1 MANYDITMKQ
11 YNGSD
16 YDSLYPKD
24 IGQQVL
30 LNDSALR
37 TLLGIAATNPTL
49 NDAIA
54 QLNTNAYNAIE
65 TGNYV
70 GTGQSGSS
78 HKNSLT
84 FSFAPRFVCI
94 LGAHTNLSS
103 SDIANAGLLLPGAG
117 VGVCGEG
124 NSALLLVSQN
134 NKTVTWYNASYNPTP
149 YVQLNDSDYT
159 YYYIA
164 FK

>member
-11 YNGSD
+11 YNGSG

-37 TLLGIAATNPTL
+37 TLLGIATSNPSI

-70 GTGQSGSS
+70 GTGQAGSS

-84 FSFAPRFVCI
+84 FSFAPRFIFI
-94 LGAHTNLSS
+94 LGRNTNFSS
-103 SDIANAGLLLPGAG
+103 NIGCMGHLLPNAEIGLS
-117 VGVCGEG
+117 GEKD
-124 NSALLLVSQN
+124 LLIVSHS
-134 NKTVTWYNASYNPTP
+134 NKTVRWYDAAYSPSSLT
-149 YVQLNDSDYT
+149 QLNESDKT

>member
-11 YNGSD
+11 YNGSG

-65 TGNYV
+65 TGSYV

-94 LGAHTNLSS
+94 LGADTDLV
-103 SDIANAGLLLPGAG
+103 SDIAYAGLLLPSAG
-117 VGVCGEG
+117 IGVRGEG

-134 NKTVTWYNASYNPTP
+134 NNTITWYKAGFNPTP
-149 YVQLNDSDYT
+149 SGQLNDSDYT

>member
-11 YNGSD
+11 YNGSG

-30 LNDSALR
+30 LNDSSLR

-54 QLNTNAYNAIE
+54 QLNTNAVNSIE
-65 TGNYV
+65 MGSYAGTGNFSA
-70 GTGQSGSS
+70 TL
-78 HKNSLT
+78 N
-84 FSFAPRFVCI
+84 FSFNPRFVLIMGWGGHLVFIKDAPVCVI
-94 LGAHTNLSS
+94 SPLNTFSRN
-103 SDIANAGLLLPGAG
+103 DIG
-117 VGVCGEG
+117 
-124 NSALLLVSQN
+124 
-134 NKTVTWYNASYNPTP
+134 TVTWANNKITWEC
-149 YVQLNDSDYT
+149 DSDYGALNESSKT

>member
-11 YNGSD
+11 YNGSG

-30 LNDSALR
+30 LNDNALK

-49 NDAIA
+49 NDAIV

-70 GTGQSGSS
+70 GTGQAGSS

-94 LGAHTNLSS
+94 VGKVTSGNSAISV
-103 SDIANAGLLLPGAG
+103 AGLLIPTTSVGASMSG
-117 VGVCGEG
+117 GTTDLLIV
-124 NSALLLVSQN
+124 ALT
-134 NKTVTWYNASYNPTP
+134 NKTITWYDADVTP
-149 YVQLNDSDYT
+149 EPSVQLNESDYT